1 MPQDTYDA
9 LTAQFTPGQGW
20 NTTQAKTE
28 ISRFLA
34 ANLTLREGTV
44 TPATGDVAAWL
55 LTGARQGYSVHY
67 ATLTTL
73 LLSCCGIPARYVEG
87 YVVTRQQAEAL
98 SDGAQL
104 TLTSGPPMPGGVLSG
119 RRGLVPF
126 DTVPGYGR
134 TSSTNCRRTAIRRKT
149 RTARP
154 TRGRIKRPNRTR
166 PTSLRSLRTT
176 TVSAFSSRVYCWPWR
191 HWCGCVWQP
200 WRCGRCCC
208 GGS

>member
-1 MPQDTYDA
+1 MAYTPYGGGDGLESALDARDLTGEGMTAPTQRSYEAALYPVEESYLLQQQLAQAEADSDYRTGESVYRQWVYDHYLTVPQDTYDA

-28 ISRFLA
+28 ISRFLV

-73 LLSCCGIPARYVEG
+73 LLRCCGIPARYVEG

-104 TLTSGPPMPGGVLSG
+104 TLTQ
-119 RRGLVPF
+119 R
-126 DTVPGYGR
+126 
-134 TSSTNCRRTAIRRKT
+134 A
-149 RTARP
+149 AH
-154 TRGRIKRPNRTR
+154 
-166 PTSLRSLRTT
+166 
-176 TVSAFSSRVYCWPWR
+176 A
-191 HWCGCVWQP
+191 
-200 WRCGRCCC
+200 
-208 GGS
+208 